1 MFFIGRI
8 EQQRADPRV
17 SGDGREI
24 AVAECWRSIRRGSS
38 STHTSRR
45 LSSVPWLKVSPI
57 TGRPRQYSSHASSVL
72 EARWKT
78 ERSAAFAPGK
88 IMVSCGSHSSVD
100 LHRGKSAGSDAPAAA
115 AAIELAGAGHGDKR
129 VAFGVQP
136 NGNVQRIAAHNPAR
150 RVQQVKVAGFAF
162 G

>member
-1 MFFIGRI
+1 LRRQNFQRREPFAHRVEMFFAGRI
-8 EQQRADPRV
+8 EQQRAEPRM

-24 AVAECWRSIRRGSS
+24 AVAEMLALNQARLVVNPD
-38 STHTSRR
+38 SRR

-72 EARWKT
+72 EAFRWKT

-100 LHRGKSAGSDAPAAA
+100 LHRGKSAGSDEPA
-115 AAIELAGAGHGDKR
+115 GRCCDR
-129 VAFGVQP
+129 TCW
-136 NGNVQRIAAHNPAR
+136 R
-150 RVQQVKVAGFAF
+150 RAW
-162 G
+162 